1 MATFIS
7 RNIKLRIWG
16 EKGAWDASF
25 APIGRYST
33 NDDKIIGVLRE
44 HPLFNKKFAE
54 ANMPKMAKSNVIQGL
69 RSAATQPV
77 IDKDNKLLRVGE
89 LRAKLLKNDGAFRKD
104 APDDL
109 INELKE
115 LQGELGV

>member
-16 EKGAWDASF
+16 EKGEWNASF
-25 APIGRYST
+25 APVGTYKT
-33 NDDKIIGVLRE
+33 NDEKIIGILRQ
-44 HPLFNKKFAE
+44 HPGFNKNFTE
-54 ANMPKMAKSNVIQGL
+54 ANMKPIKKGNIIQGI
-69 RSAATQPV
+69 RSSGTQPV
-77 IDKDNKLLRVGE
+77 LDKDNKLLRVGE
-89 LRAKLLKNDGAFRKD
+89 LRARLLKNDGKPRLD
-104 APDDL
+104 ASEEL